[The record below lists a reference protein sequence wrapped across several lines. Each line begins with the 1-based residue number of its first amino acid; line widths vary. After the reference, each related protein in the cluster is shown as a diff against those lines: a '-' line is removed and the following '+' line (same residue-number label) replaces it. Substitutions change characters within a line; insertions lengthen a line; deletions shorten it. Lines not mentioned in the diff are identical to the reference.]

1 MSDSKPQAVNDAS
14 FESEVIQAK
23 GIVVVDFWAPWC
35 GPCLHMA
42 PALESFAE
50 NNAGKVKVCKVDVDE
65 NQQVAMKYGI
75 RSIPTLI
82 FFKNGEAVE
91 VSIGA
96 VSESILQSKLDALK
110 EG

>member
-1 MSDSKPQAVNDAS
+1 MSDSKPQAVTDDS
-14 FESEVIQAK
+14 FDSEVLQAK
-23 GIVVVDFWAPWC
+23 GIVVVDFWATWC

-42 PALESFAE
+42 PALEAFAE
-50 NNAGKVKVCKVDVDE
+50 NNTGKGKVCKVDVDE
-65 NQQVAMKYGI
+65 NQQVAQKYGI

-82 FFKNGEAVE
+82 FFKGGEPVE

-96 VSESILQSKLDALK
+96 VSESTLQAKLDAIL